1 MFHCSVATEN
11 IAFRGAVT
19 GLAGLMA
26 GSALMALA
34 ARPAQAQVVIRTAN
48 ATTAVTSVTAVT
60 AASASTLTRTI
71 SAPPGVLAIG
81 STRSTVAAAA
91 LGLTP
96 CQPSGKGR
104 DFPVGP
110 GLAYTTLDQVP
121 WESLKAGDTV
131 RIHPAPTPYRGKFAI
146 VAQGT
151 ADAPVRICGVRGAD
165 GSRPVID
172 ADGATTRA
180 ALSGLYGSSTY
191 ARDIHQD
198 RSLIVIKSDPA
209 QGWTAYPRHIRID
222 GLKITGAH
230 PSRSFRNAAGAL
242 RSYLPFGACVWV
254 ERGHDISIVDNEIT
268 DCQMGVFSKSTDDGD
283 FAVTRNLYIAG
294 NRFAGHG
301 IVGNV
306 HQHSTYTQ
314 SIGTVI
320 EFNRYEPLRQG
331 ALGNGVKDR
340 SAGTVV
346 RHNRIEEGSHA
357 IDLVEA
363 EDFPLTAMAT
373 PAYRNTFVY
382 GNQIIKTGDTGS
394 VITYGGDH
402 FGSQAGATWG
412 EPIFRKGT
420 LHFFH
425 NTLMLKGTAAW
436 VFRIATTEEKVE
448 AWNNVIHFAPSIRD
462 KNMRMDREVAAPWI
476 GGGIVNL
483 GRNWISSGW
492 QDSDIWHKVRGQLN
506 LVEPQLGDTTLPF
519 DAASFRPV
527 AGSALIDAGKRST
540 ASPVSLVLSHQIDAL
555 GLPQLRRM
563 SGLGHD
569 LGAVER

>member
-1 MFHCSVATEN
+1 MEITGKPGKAAGRRLSV
-11 IAFRGAVT
+11 GLLPLLPLLPLL
-19 GLAGLMA
+19 LAGCLSGGSDSEA
-26 GSALMALA
+26 ASPQAQALEAILQGESGGSALQPFSACE
-34 ARPAQAQVVIRTAN
+34 
-48 ATTAVTSVTAVT
+48 
-60 AASASTLTRTI
+60 AS
-71 SAPPGVLAIG
+71 G
-81 STRSTVAAAA
+81 
-91 LGLTP
+91 LGTDH
-96 CQPSGKGR
+96 R
-104 DFPVGP
+104 VGP
-110 GLAYTTLDQVP
+110 GQTYTELEQVP
-121 WESLKAGDTV
+121 WESLRAGDTV
-131 RIHPAPTPYRGKFAI
+131 RIFHRAEPYRGKFMLA
-146 VAQGT
+146 AQGT
-151 ADAPVRICGVRGAD
+151 AAAPVRVCGVRSAAGERPTINGSGAV
-165 GSRPVID
+165 SRP
-172 ADGATTRA
+172 
-180 ALSGLYGSSTY
+180 ALAGGYSASAEYRLL
-191 ARDIHQD
+191 HQA
-198 RSLIVIKSDPA
+198 RSLILIKPLASAADA
-209 QGWTAYPRHIRID
+209 WTQAPSHIQID
-222 GLKITGAH
+222 GLRIVRAH
-230 PSRSFRNAAGAL
+230 PDLSFTDVDGVSRRYEA
-242 RSYLPFGACVWV
+242 FGACIWI
-254 ERGHDISIVDNEIT
+254 ERGRNITLADNEIA

-320 EFNRYEPLRQG
+320 EFNRYEPLRPG

-492 QDSDIWHKVRGQLN
+492 QDSDSWHKVRGQLN
-506 LVEPQLGDTTLPF
+506 LVEPQLGDTTQPF